1 MAGGLSY
8 ESWTDAPIGMQA
20 AQADKIIERF
30 RNASSQVG
38 AVMKETPAAPPVA
51 APSVTNGDRIR
62 SMNDEELAEKLFWAY
77 QVSVEHDCGDIS
89 NNWCDMQGGCVGVC
103 DEELSCDE
111 KKVKA
116 CILRWLQTPAKEDI

>member
-38 AVMKETPAAPPVA
+38 VVMKETPAAPPVA
-51 APSVTNGDRIR
+51 AASATNGDRIR
-62 SMNDEELAEKLFWAY
+62 AMNDDLLADFL
-77 QVSVEHDCGDIS
+77 DNS
-89 NNWCDMQGGCVGVC
+89 NNHICDSRTKEQCESMFALNC
-103 DEELSCDE
+103 
-111 KKVKA
+111 KT
-116 CILRWLQTPAKEDI
+116 CILDWLHSPAKEDI